1 MSDNTNTKEIAEYII
16 KRILTG
22 ERNIRAIKSEAAL
35 KFGSDAIVRN
45 SDIIRIAIRLVKKKA
60 GRNNAKRIAN
70 IIQILKRKPVRTLSG
85 VTPVAVMIKPE
96 GSCKWN
102 CIYCPAAGKAAK
114 SYTGEE
120 PAALRARANNF
131 DPAMQVKDRLN
142 QFKIGGHPTSKC
154 EIIIMGG
161 TFLQMDE
168 EYKQSF
174 IKGIYDALN
183 CNSNKRKNAKTL
195 AEAKKINETAKCRC
209 VGLTIETRPDV
220 CGEKEINEMLD
231 YGTTRV
237 ELGVQ
242 HPDDKIYKIINRG
255 HTVEDVVNA
264 TARLKDNG
272 LKVLYHIMP
281 GLPDSNPKKD
291 IEMVRKLFE
300 NSKFRPDMLKIY
312 PALVIEGTK
321 LHEMMKHGEYVP
333 YSSEEAADLISEF
346 YRYIPKYVRVMRIQ
360 RDIPAGLIQGG
371 VKKSNLRELVENR
384 IREKEIIPKE
394 IRWREIG
401 LNKEKSGGKE
411 KPVDRFGIKTEEYE
425 ASGGTEI
432 FISYESIKKGI
443 IAGFL
448 RLRIPNGSITRREID
463 KNTAIVRELHVYGS
477 EEEVGRKSKTSVQH
491 GGIGR
496 ALLKEAEKIAK
507 KRFNKSEII
516 INSGIGARKYYFR
529 SGYKPKG
536 NYVAKNL

>member
-60 GRNNAKRIAN
+60 GQNNAKRIAN
-70 IIQILKRKPVRTLSG
+70 IIQILKRKPIRTLSG

-96 GSCKWN
+96 GSCRWN

-131 DPAMQVKDRLN
+131 DPTMQVKDRLN
-142 QFKIGGHPTSKC
+142 QFRIGGHPTSKC
-154 EIIIMGG
+154 EIIVMGG

-255 HTVEDVVNA
+255 HTVEDVIRA
-264 TARLKDNG
+264 TALLKDNG
-272 LKVLYHIMP
+272 FKVLYHIMP

-291 IEMVRKLFE
+291 IEMVRELFE
-300 NSKFRPDMLKIY
+300 NPEFRPDMLKIY
-312 PALVIEGTK
+312 PALVTGGTK
-321 LHEMMKHGEYVP
+321 LHEMMKHGEYTP

-371 VKKSNLRELVENR
+371 VKKSNLRELVENK
-384 IREKEIIPKE
+384 IREKGIIPKE

-401 LNKEKSGGKE
+401 LNKEKLDGKF
-411 KPVDRFGIKTEEYE
+411 DIRTETYS
-425 ASGGTEI
+425 ASGGTEL
-432 FISYESIKKGI
+432 FISYENTTSGI

-448 RLRIPNGSITRREID
+448 RLRIPNGLIQRKEIG
-463 KNTAIVRELHVYGS
+463 KNTAIVRELHVYGN
-477 EEEVGRKSKTSVQH
+477 EETIGKKSAKASKTAQH
-491 GGIGR
+491 TGIGR

-507 KRFNKSEII
+507 KRFMKSEMI
-516 INSGIGARKYYFR
+516 INSGMGVRRYYYKL
-529 SGYKPKG
+529 GYKSKG